1 MKTLVLLAVA
11 LFAGGAEK
19 PAAFQPGEKGYF
31 TFDTGQLRGRMRLDG
46 KSQGLC
52 SVVYTPSGMELAKV
66 PGLLSYYRIFS
77 AGARYGNAARDWP
90 VSGRIVEGGA
100 LEIRFPPA
108 DDHPLEITGLFRW
121 RSADTLDLETTV
133 KAVADLPRVEVFL
146 SSYFVPG
153 FGALVYVKPNRFS
166 KGKPPSF
173 MPPDW
178 SEMIDGN
185 YLIFP
190 RDREDLLMIYDG
202 RWEFPPSPVTWA
214 FTRYLA
220 APIAVRRNA
229 EAGLTAVLMSPPDD
243 CFAVGTPYNKK
254 PPDGVAGHDSLYLSL
269 FGRDLPAGQTA
280 RAHCRLLI
288 AKDLSDEAILQRY
301 GQYLAERGVKPAPAK
316 PVIPEKKKQP
326 AR

>member
-1 MKTLVLLAVA
+1 MHNLILLATVLSTPTA
-11 LFAGGAEK
+11 PAEK
-19 PAAFQPGEKGYF
+19 PPAFQAAEKGCF

-46 KSQGLC
+46 KSQGLS
-52 SVVYTPSGMELAKV
+52 SVVYSPTGIELAKV
-66 PGLLSYYRIFS
+66 PGLLSYYRVFS
-77 AGARYGNAARDWP
+77 TGTRYGHAARDWP
-90 VSGRIVEGGA
+90 VSARLIDGGA

-108 DDHPLEITGLFRW
+108 DDHPLELTGVFRW
-121 RSADTLDLETTV
+121 RSPDTLDLETTV
-133 KAVADLPRVEVFL
+133 KAGKNLPRMEIFL

-166 KGKPPSF
+166 KGKPASF
-173 MPPDW
+173 VRPDW
-178 SEMIDGN
+178 NEMIDGN

-190 RDREDLLMIYDG
+190 RDRESLLMVYDG

-229 EAGLTAVLMSPPDD
+229 AARLTAVLMSPPDD
-243 CFAVGTPYNKK
+243 CFAVGTPYNKQ
-254 PPDGVAGHDSLYLSL
+254 PPDGVAGHDSFYLSL

-288 AKDLSDEAILQRY
+288 AKDLADEAIVGRY
-301 GQYLAERGVKPAPAK
+301 EQYLSERGVKPSPAP
-316 PVIPEKKKQP
+316 
-326 AR
+326 R